1 MKMVTILA
9 GKQLQRDMAKKRTST
24 MDSVREESAS
34 ELDND
39 SGEFLLLYNDT
50 VRTFGKLASLQLGP
64 H

>member
-34 ELDND
+34 ELDNN